1 MDPSQ
6 RRADASEDRAIGRL
20 QFLRG
25 LRGDPW
31 VRRLVALA
39 LVAYLMFIVVGA
51 IGPVKHRAPEC
62 LVVPTVA
69 GPKC

>member
-1 MDPSQ
+1 MDERQ
-6 RRADASEDRAIGRL
+6 RRADAREDRAIGRFE
-20 QFLRG
+20 FLRG

-39 LVAYLMFIVVGA
+39 LVSYLTFTVFGS
-51 IGPVKHRAPEC
+51 IGPIKHRPPEC
-62 LVVPTVA
+62 LLVPTVA

>member
-1 MDPSQ
+1 VDPSQ
-6 RRADASEDRAIGRL
+6 RRADASEDRAIGRWH
-20 QFLRG
+20 FLSG

-39 LVAYLMFIVVGA
+39 LAGYFVFTVVGA
-51 IGPVKHRAPEC
+51 IGPVHHRPPEC

>member
-1 MDPSQ
+1 MDPGQ
-6 RRADASEDRAIGRL
+6 RRADASEDRAIGRF

-39 LVAYLMFIVVGA
+39 LAGYFVFTVVGSF
-51 IGPVKHRAPEC
+51 GPVRHRPPEC